1 MWSYNDIDV
10 YITPTENILG
20 EVSVDTN
27 NWTALSLYGLVRG
40 RPKLTPSTVTANGLE
55 IPGRDGTTYQ
65 VDSRRGNAK
74 IEFEILIADEW
85 VHRQLEQTKPEIAG
99 LSVRERTDIVFSL
112 CNLMKRVAWKCPGR
126 DADSYFLV
134 YKVKLTPTDGYDVA
148 QVIKVELEVH
158 PFEWFFEGNKPE
170 ITELK
175 TLQVENPTPFS
186 LCKPVYVFSGIGS
199 ITVTNTITHASGS
212 ISVTSAPSGSPQLV
226 LDTWTEMAYIKD
238 TDPIVNASRY
248 ISGDYTNLWIFDGE
262 TVDITHTFTNE
273 ITVYTRKGITR

>member
-10 YITPTENILG
+10 YITPTENVLG

-27 NWTALSLYGLVRG
+27 NWTALSLYGLVCG
-40 RPKLTPSTVTANGLE
+40 RPKLTPSTVSANGLE

-85 VHRQLEQTKPEIAG
+85 VHHQLEQEKPEIAG
-99 LSVRERTDIVFSL
+99 LSVRQRTDIVFSL

-170 ITELK
+170 LTEVKSL
-175 TLQVENPTPFS
+175 TVENPIPFS
-186 LCKPVYVFSGIGS
+186 VCKPVYVFSGAGT
-199 ITVTNTITHASGS
+199 ITVTNTITGS
-212 ISVTSAPSGSPQLV
+212 TGSVTATAYHQNAEVV
-226 LDTWTEMAYIKD
+226 LDTWKEIAYTK
-238 TDPIVNASRY
+238 TGTYNANKYLNGEYS
-248 ISGDYTNLWIFDGE
+248 NLWIFEGE
-262 TVDITHTFTNE
+262 TVNITHNFINE
-273 ITVYTRKGITR
+273 ITVYTRKGIIR

>member
-10 YITPTENILG
+10 YITPTENVLG

-85 VHRQLEQTKPEIAG
+85 VHRQLEREKPEIAG

-170 ITELK
+170 ITEVKSL
-175 TLQVENPTPFS
+175 TVENPIPFS
-186 LCKPVYVFSGIGS
+186 VCKPVYVFKGTGS
-199 ITVTNTITHASGS
+199 ITVTNTDTGASGT
-212 ISVTSAPSGSPQLV
+212 VSATAYPGNLEVV
-226 LDTWTEMAYIKD
+226 LDTWKQIAYTKEN
-238 TDPIVNASRY
+238 TLNANRFLNGEYS
-248 ISGDYTNLWIFDGE
+248 NLWIFEGE
-262 TVDITHTFTNE
+262 TVEITHNFTNE
-273 ITVYTRKGITR
+273 ITVYTRKGIIR

>member
-10 YITPTENILG
+10 YISSYDNILG
-20 EVSVDTN
+20 EVSVETSS
-27 NWTALSLYGLVRG
+27 WVALSTYGLLRG
-40 RPKLTPSTVTANGLE
+40 RPKLTPSTVSANGLE

-85 VHRQLEQTKPEIAG
+85 VHKGAQELDG
-99 LSVRERTDIVFSL
+99 LSVRDRTDIVFSL

-175 TLQVENPTPFS
+175 TLQVENPIPFS
-186 LCKPVYVFSGIGS
+186 VCKPVYVFQGTGS
-199 ITVTNTITHASGS
+199 ITVTNTTTGASGT
-212 ISVTSAPSGSPQLV
+212 VSATAYPGNLEVV
-226 LDTWTEMAYIKD
+226 LDTWKQIAYTKES
-238 TDPIVNASRY
+238 TLNANRFLNGEYS
-248 ISGDYTNLWIFDGE
+248 NLWIFEGE
-262 TVDITHTFTNE
+262 TVNITHNFTNE
-273 ITVYTRKGITR
+273 ITVYTRKGIIR

>member
-10 YITPTENILG
+10 YITPTENVLG

-85 VHRQLEQTKPEIAG
+85 VHRQLEREKPEIAG
-99 LSVRERTDIVFSL
+99 LSVRQRTDIVFSL

-158 PFEWFFEGNKPE
+158 PFEWFFEGNQPL
-170 ITELK
+170 TTTQGSL
-175 TLQVENPTPFS
+175 LVENPIPFS
-186 LCKPVYVFSGIGS
+186 RCMPVYIIKGAGHLYIGS
-199 ITVTNTITHASGS
+199 QSTGITATAYGNNQIVI
-212 ISVTSAPSGSPQLV
+212 
-226 LDTWTEMAYIKD
+226 DTWKEMVYVKD
-238 TDPIVNASRY
+238 SNPVVNANRY
-248 ISGDYTNLWIFDGE
+248 VSGDLSNLWIFDGE
-262 TVDITHTFTNE
+262 TVTIMSDFSE
-273 ITVYTRKGITR
+273 DVTVYTRKGIIR

>member
-10 YITPTENILG
+10 YITPTENVLG

-85 VHRQLEQTKPEIAG
+85 VHRQLELEKPEIAG

-170 ITELK
+170 LTEVKSL
-175 TLQVENPTPFS
+175 TVENPIPLS
-186 LCKPVYVFSGIGS
+186 VCKPVYVFKGTGS
-199 ITVTNTITHASGS
+199 ITVTNTVTGASGT
-212 ISVTSAPSGSPQLV
+212 VSATAYPGNLDVV
-226 LDTWTEMAYIKD
+226 LDTWKQIAYTKEN
-238 TDPIVNASRY
+238 TLNANRFLNGEYS
-248 ISGDYTNLWIFDGE
+248 NLWIFEGE
-262 TVDITHTFTNE
+262 TVEITHNFTNE
-273 ITVYTRKGITR
+273 ITVYTRKGIIR

>member
-10 YITPTENILG
+10 YITPTENVLG

-85 VHRQLEQTKPEIAG
+85 VHRQLEREKPEIAG

-158 PFEWFFEGNKPE
+158 PFEWFFSGNIPE
-170 ITELK
+170 ITEVKSL
-175 TLQVENPTPFS
+175 TVENPIPFS
-186 LCKPVYVFSGIGS
+186 VCKPVYVFKGTGS
-199 ITVTNTITHASGS
+199 ITVTNTVTGASGT
-212 ISVTSAPSGSPQLV
+212 VSATAYPGNLDVV
-226 LDTWTEMAYIKD
+226 LDTWKQIAYTKD
-238 TDPIVNASRY
+238 NILNANKYLNGEYS
-248 ISGDYTNLWIFDGE
+248 NLWIFEGE
-262 TVDITHTFTNE
+262 TVEITHNFTNE
-273 ITVYTRKGITR
+273 ITVYTRKGIIR

>member
-10 YITPTENILG
+10 YITPTENVLG

-65 VDSRRGNAK
+65 VDSRRGNTK

-85 VHRQLEQTKPEIAG
+85 VHRQLEREKPEIAG
-99 LSVRERTDIVFSL
+99 LSVRQRTDIVFSL

-158 PFEWFFEGNKPE
+158 PFEWFFSGNIPE
-170 ITELK
+170 ITEVKSL
-175 TLQVENPTPFS
+175 TVENPIPFS
-186 LCKPVYVFSGIGS
+186 VCKPVYVFKGTGS
-199 ITVTNTITHASGS
+199 ITVTNTTTGASGT
-212 ISVTSAPSGSPQLV
+212 VSATAYPGNLEVV
-226 LDTWTEMAYIKD
+226 LDTWKQIAYTKEN
-238 TDPIVNASRY
+238 TLNANRFLNGEYS
-248 ISGDYTNLWIFDGE
+248 NLWIFEGE
-262 TVDITHTFTNE
+262 TVEITHNFTNE
-273 ITVYTRKGITR
+273 ITVYTRKGIIR

>member
-10 YITPTENILG
+10 YITPTENVLG

-85 VHRQLEQTKPEIAG
+85 VHRQLEREKPEIAG
-99 LSVRERTDIVFSL
+99 LSVRQRTDIVFSL

-170 ITELK
+170 ITEVKSL
-175 TLQVENPTPFS
+175 TVENPIPFS
-186 LCKPVYVFSGIGS
+186 VCKPVYVFKGTGS
-199 ITVTNTITHASGS
+199 ITVTNTDTGGSGT
-212 ISVTSAPSGSPQLV
+212 VSATAYPGNVDVV
-226 LDTWTEMAYIKD
+226 LDTWKQIAYTKD
-238 TDPIVNASRY
+238 NTLNANKYLNGEYS
-248 ISGDYTNLWIFDGE
+248 NLWIFEGE
-262 TVDITHTFTNE
+262 TVEITHNFTNE
-273 ITVYTRKGITR
+273 ITVYTRKGIIR

>member
-10 YITPTENILG
+10 YITPTENVLG
-20 EVSVDTN
+20 EVSVDST

-40 RPKLTPSTVTANGLE
+40 RPKLTPSTVSANGLE

-85 VHRQLEQTKPEIAG
+85 VHRQLEQEKPEIAG
-99 LSVRERTDIVFSL
+99 LSVRQRTDIVFSL

-158 PFEWFFEGNKPE
+158 PFEWFFSGNIPE
-170 ITELK
+170 LTEVKSL
-175 TLQVENPTPFS
+175 TVENPIPFS
-186 LCKPVYVFSGIGS
+186 VCKPVYVFQGTGS
-199 ITVTNTITHASGS
+199 ITVTNTETGASGT
-212 ISVTSAPSGSPQLV
+212 VSATAYPGNVDVV
-226 LDTWTEMAYIKD
+226 LDTWKQIAYTKEN
-238 TDPIVNASRY
+238 TLNANRFLNGEYS
-248 ISGDYTNLWIFDGE
+248 NLWIFEGE
-262 TVDITHTFTNE
+262 TVEITHNFTNE
-273 ITVYTRKGITR
+273 ITVYTRKGIIR